1 MKTINQISVITSK
14 LQLYFIFV
22 TKHLSIMMNSRV
34 LQGFLAIAPL
44 VLTIGLLVV
53 YFWFILSFIISSS
66 ANSDKSDI
74 SIYGLFGIIVV
85 GAFLLLFSFLSF
97 IYFLIHAAKNQN
109 LNENNLRLIWILT
122 IRLTGVLGCLA
133 YWIVE
138 IQIKEPKPIIT

>member
-1 MKTINQISVITSK
+1 
-14 LQLYFIFV
+14 
-22 TKHLSIMMNSRV
+22 MNSRV

-122 IRLTGVLGCLA
+122 IILTGVLECLA